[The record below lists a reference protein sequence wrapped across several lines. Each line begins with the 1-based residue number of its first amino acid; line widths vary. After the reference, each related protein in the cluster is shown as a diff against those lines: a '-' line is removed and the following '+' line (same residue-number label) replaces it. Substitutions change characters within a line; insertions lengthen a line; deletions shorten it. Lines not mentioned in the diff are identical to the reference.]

1 MTGDLADQV
10 KQLKNAA
17 TLASRQRQ
25 EALSLELEALK
36 MWSDERS
43 KEFESTF
50 QVPHDPDTPSK
61 LQANL
66 MGASETIRGVDW
78 LTPITDLV
86 RHLIPRL
93 REGEKAA
100 LQEEWTNCSN
110 YFEHASCPPLGKVP
124 PLPLKVC
131 YYAGFCMCVMPDRL
145 VRRFEGRMRAV
156 LRSLCK
162 PKSGG
167 RQSLTDASLVLRFR
181 REGA

>member
-110 YFEHASCPPLGKVP
+110 YFEHASTTREGPPS
-124 PLPLKVC
+124 
-131 YYAGFCMCVMPDRL
+131 F
-145 VRRFEGRMRAV
+145 FEAV
-156 LRSLCK
+156 LLRRLLHVCHARSSCSAL
-162 PKSGG
+162 
-167 RQSLTDASLVLRFR
+167 
-181 REGA
+181 